1 MHHMALRARAIWLMG
16 ICCSELPGELW
27 ADATT
32 LVVQNLA
39 NADLVVALTSVSAMV
54 GIVSNLL
61 DESLVSPL
69 AENCTSVI
77 SIIRR
82 LSFTLKGT
90 LTMCPESGNNSSLHS
105 GNLPQASPRL

>member
-1 MHHMALRARAIWLMG
+1 MQGEVGMHHMALRARAIWLMG

-39 NADLVVALTSVSAMV
+39 NPDLVVALTSVSAMV

-61 DESLVSPL
+61 DESLVSPRGRTL
-69 AENCTSVI
+69 
-77 SIIRR
+77 R
-82 LSFTLKGT
+82 LGF
-90 LTMCPESGNNSSLHS
+90 
-105 GNLPQASPRL
+105 RD